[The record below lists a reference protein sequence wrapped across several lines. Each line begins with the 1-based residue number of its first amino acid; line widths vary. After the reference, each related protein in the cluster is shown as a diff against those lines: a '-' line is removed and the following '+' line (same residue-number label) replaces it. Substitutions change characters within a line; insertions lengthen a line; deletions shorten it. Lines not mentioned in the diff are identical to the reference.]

1 MHISLHDIYKQFGDK
16 MAVDGVSFEVQSGR
30 LFGLLGPN
38 GAGKTTLI
46 RMLMDILQ
54 PDSGRILYDGRP
66 LDVQLKDRITYL
78 PEERGLYL
86 KQKVRHVIEY
96 FARLKGLSKS
106 DARARMEWYLG
117 KLEMS
122 AAADQKVEELSKGNQ
137 QKIQLISVFVSAPD
151 LVILDEPFSGLDPLN
166 VRLCKSL
173 LAEEKERG
181 TTILLS
187 THQMSQVEELCDDLM
202 MISQGV
208 RVLYGPVRE
217 IIHQHS
223 EPAVLITCRPA
234 LTNGLEG
241 VERIV
246 DHNSRQKVFL
256 REGVKPSEFLG
267 RLVRQGHEI
276 EDFTRALY
284 SLEEIFVHVA
294 REANLLAAKDR
305 DLAQQARGDL
315 AQQAREVTL

>member
-1 MHISLHDIYKQFGDK
+1 MHISLQDVRKQFGDK
-16 MAVDGVSFEVQSGR
+16 MAVDGVSFQVQSGR
-30 LFGLLGPN
+30 VFGLLGPN

-54 PDSGRILYDGRP
+54 PDSGQILYGGRP
-66 LDVQLKDRITYL
+66 LDTVLKDSITYL

-86 KQKVRHVIEY
+86 KQKVRHVLEY

-106 DARARMEWYLG
+106 RARERMEYYLER
-117 KLEMS
+117 LEMT
-122 AAADQKVEELSKGNQ
+122 ATADQKVEELSKGNQ
-137 QKIQLISVFVSAPD
+137 QKIQLISVFVSEPD

-173 LAEEKERG
+173 LKEEKGRG

-208 RVLYGPVRE
+208 RVLYGPVQD

-234 LTNGLEG
+234 LDSDREG
-241 VERIV
+241 VEKVV
-246 DHNSRQKVFL
+246 DYNGRQKVFL
-256 REGVKPSEFLG
+256 GDGLKPSQFLG
-267 RLVRQGHEI
+267 RLAADGYEI

-284 SLEEIFVHVA
+284 TLEEIFVRVA
-294 REANLLAAKDR
+294 EKADVLAPEDSE
-305 DLAQQARGDL
+305 LARQT
-315 AQQAREVTL
+315 REVAL